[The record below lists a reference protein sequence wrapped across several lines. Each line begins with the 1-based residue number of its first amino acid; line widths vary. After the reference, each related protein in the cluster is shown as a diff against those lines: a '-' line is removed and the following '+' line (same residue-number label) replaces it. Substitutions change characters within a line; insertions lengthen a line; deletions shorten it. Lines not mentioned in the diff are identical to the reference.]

1 MSKPVL
7 TAGLMFALA
16 LAILVGIAIGPVS
29 LRHIPAE
36 SAHLILSLRF
46 ARLCA
51 AAVVGICLG
60 AAGAALQG
68 ALANPLADP
77 YILGVS
83 SGAGLGAASAVAL
96 CPVAMLPIAL
106 PGLAIAGSLL
116 TMGLVVG
123 GVRIVGRHSPAHFL
137 LVGIAVN
144 ASFSALT
151 LLMLVTAGPRMNWV
165 ILWLMGDFSQA
176 SWPQIIG
183 STVICGLGVSG
194 LMAMG
199 RALDA
204 MSLGD
209 ETATSFGFNVARY
222 RFWVVIAASILTATA
237 VSMGGI
243 IGFVALV
250 VPHIVRLLGIRQY
263 RWLVFLSGMW
273 AALTLVICDIVAR
286 SILPTAELPIGVV
299 TALLGTPFFF
309 FLLWRRRH
317 VV

>member
-1 MSKPVL
+1 MNKPFL
-7 TAGLMFALA
+7 TVALIGALA
-16 LAILVGIAIGPVS
+16 LTILMGIAIGPVS
-29 LRHIPAE
+29 IRHLPTE
-36 SAHLILSLRF
+36 SAHLIISLRF

-96 CPVAMLPIAL
+96 CPVPFLPIAL
-106 PGLAIAGSLL
+106 PGLAITGSLL

-123 GVRIVGRHSPAHFL
+123 GVRLVGRHSPSHFL

-151 LLMLVTAGPRMNWV
+151 LLMLVAAGPRMNWV

-176 SWPQIIG
+176 SWPQIIL
-183 STVICGLGVSG
+183 SAVVCVVGLGV
-194 LMAMG
+194 LMSMS

-209 ETATSFGFNVARY
+209 ETATSFGFNVSRY
-222 RFWVVIAASILTATA
+222 RFWNVIVASILTATA

-250 VPHIVRLLGIRQY
+250 VPHIVRLLGVRQY
-263 RWLVFLSGMW
+263 RSLVFLSGIW
-273 AALTLVICDIVAR
+273 AALTLVVCDIVAR
-286 SILPTAELPIGVV
+286 SIVPSVELPIGVI

-317 VV
+317 VA